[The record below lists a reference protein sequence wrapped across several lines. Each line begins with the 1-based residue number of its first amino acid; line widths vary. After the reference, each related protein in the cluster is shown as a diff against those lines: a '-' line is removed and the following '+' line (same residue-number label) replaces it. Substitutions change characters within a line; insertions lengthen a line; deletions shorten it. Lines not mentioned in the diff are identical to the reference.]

1 MRGGIIG
8 QVYSVEQDYQV
19 DVGLVM
25 WLIRRPAP
33 FMGPTSISTKNG
45 DRREHG
51 LYHCLADVHPNA
63 GVRSLQD

>member
-51 LYHCLADVHPNA
+51 LYHCLADVLPNA